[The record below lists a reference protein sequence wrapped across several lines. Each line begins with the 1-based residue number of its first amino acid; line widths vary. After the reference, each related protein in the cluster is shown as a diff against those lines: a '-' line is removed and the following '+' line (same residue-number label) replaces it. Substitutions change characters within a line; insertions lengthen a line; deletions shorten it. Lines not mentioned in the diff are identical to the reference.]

1 MWSLSMP
8 DLEIENSQAFVRP
21 PAMVMLLLTLGAR
34 WRPFSRLVGAHVVCG
49 LRGASGALS
58 LGGVGYLSTFEG
70 VAVI

>member
-1 MWSLSMP
+1 MLS
-8 DLEIENSQAFVRP
+8 R
-21 PAMVMLLLTLGAR
+21 TLGAR
-34 WRPFSRLVGAHVVCG
+34 WRPLSRLVSARVVCG